1 MNELD
6 PQIERL
12 LAEPVAAAAERE
24 RTSFAEALS
33 RSDGT
38 VVLFGAGRLGQLCAR
53 ALRRAGVP
61 LRAFC
66 DGNEALH
73 GMIREG
79 VAVTDPAEAAQRFG
93 PESLFVVAIWTGT
106 ARESMVERIAWLQ
119 GLGCRQIVTY
129 APLLWAHGRDEVPF
143 HSFDLPTRTLA
154 NAEEIRRLAN
164 MLGDDES
171 QRVLLAAL
179 RQRLCSEFD
188 DRAPAADQ
196 YFPGD
201 LVRLRNDEVMV
212 DGGAFDGDT
221 LATFLARTQHAF
233 SEYHAFEPDPINLGR
248 LRELTTALPA
258 ASHRRIHI
266 YPIALHDREA
276 KLSFASHGAQ
286 TSQVTASGEGRV
298 LGRPLDFVLEGRC
311 VTFLKLDVE
320 GAELTALNGAKQLL
334 RRHRPLVAAC
344 VYHGATDLWE
354 IPLLLQDWLP
364 ESRLFL
370 RQHAFDGWEMVCYAI
385 PPLRCVT
392 DDK

>member
-1 MNELD
+1 MIELY

-24 RTSFAEALS
+24 RTRFSESLN

-38 VVLFGAGRLGQLCAR
+38 VVVFGAGRLGQLCAR

-66 DGNEALH
+66 DGNDALH
-73 GMIREG
+73 GTIREG
-79 VAVTDPAEAAQRFG
+79 VTVTDPKDAAHRFG
-93 PESLFVVAIWTGT
+93 HESLFVVAIWTGT
-106 ARESMVERIAWLQ
+106 ARESMLERIAWLKA
-119 GLGCRQIVTY
+119 LGCRQIVTY
-129 APLLWAHGRDEVPF
+129 APLVWAHGRDEVPF
-143 HSFDLPTRTLA
+143 HSFDLPSRTLS
-154 NAEEIRRLAN
+154 NADKIRRLAT

-179 RQRLCSEFD
+179 RQRLRNEFD

-196 YFPGD
+196 YFPRD
-201 LVRLRNDEVMV
+201 LVRLRSDEVVV

-221 LATFLARTQHAF
+221 LASFLAQTQQEF
-233 SEYHAFEPDPINLGR
+233 CEYHAFEPDPMNLVR
-248 LRELTTALPA
+248 LRELAAALPA
-258 ASHRRIHI
+258 NLHGRVHI
-266 YPIALHDREA
+266 YPIALHDREE
-276 KLSFASHGAQ
+276 KLAFASHGSQ

-298 LGRPLDFVLEGRC
+298 LGRPLDRVLEGRC

-320 GAELTALNGAKQLL
+320 GAERTALHGAKQLL

-344 VYHGATDLWE
+344 IYHGATDLWE
-354 IPLLLQDWLP
+354 IPLLLQECIP

-370 RQHAFDGWEMVCYAI
+370 RQHAFDGWEMVCYVI
-385 PPLRCVT
+385 PQGRCVP
-392 DDK
+392 DDR